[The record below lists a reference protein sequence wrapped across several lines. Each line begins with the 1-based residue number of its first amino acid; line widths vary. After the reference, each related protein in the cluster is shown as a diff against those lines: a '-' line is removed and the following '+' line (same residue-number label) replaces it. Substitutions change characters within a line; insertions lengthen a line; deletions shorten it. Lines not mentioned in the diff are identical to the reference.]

1 MARLNGPCLGCK
13 DRVADPPCHATCE
26 KYTAFRKAKDQ
37 ENEETYIQKKYVM
50 DANGIEAD
58 RIRAVKSGK
67 MYYRRSRKKGE

>member
-13 DRVADPPCHATCE
+13 DRVADPPCHATCK
-26 KYTAFRKAKDQ
+26 KYIAFREAKDQ

-58 RIRAVKSGK
+58 RIRAVKDGK
-67 MYYRRSRKKGE
+67 MYHRRKKKGE